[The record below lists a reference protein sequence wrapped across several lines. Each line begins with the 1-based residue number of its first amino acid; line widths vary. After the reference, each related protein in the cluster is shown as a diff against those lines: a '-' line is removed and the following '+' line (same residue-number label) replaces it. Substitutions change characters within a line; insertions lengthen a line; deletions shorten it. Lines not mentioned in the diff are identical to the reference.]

1 MGAKI
6 NFEGDVEKGCGTL
19 YDENP
24 SIFCIGCKKFKL
36 HKQYLTTNYADFDL
50 NMSCE
55 NITKINIKKCPECK
69 KNSLRRVIS
78 GGTGLIFKGS
88 GYYLTDYKNKKTQ
101 SSENK
106 KSNMKKKDNKTKK
119 KVESWLKHVSK

>member
-1 MGAKI
+1 
-6 NFEGDVEKGCGTL
+6 
-19 YDENP
+19 
-24 SIFCIGCKKFKL
+24 
-36 HKQYLTTNYADFDL
+36 
-50 NMSCE
+50 MSDAPVKE
-55 NITKINIKKCPECK
+55 CPECK

-106 KSNMKKKDNKTKK
+106 KSNKKKKDNKSKK
-119 KVESWLKHVSK
+119 KVES

>member
-1 MGAKI
+1 MPTYDYI
-6 NFEGDVEKGCGTL
+6 CNDCEKM
-19 YDENP
+19 YEYFQ
-24 SIFCIGCKKFKL
+24 S
-36 HKQYLTTNYADFDL
+36 
-50 NMSCE
+50 MSDAP
-55 NITKINIKKCPECK
+55 IKECPKCK

-106 KSNMKKKDNKTKK
+106 KSNKKKKDNKTKK
-119 KVESWLKHVSK
+119 KVES

>member
-1 MGAKI
+1 MPTYDYI
-6 NFEGDVEKGCGTL
+6 CNNCEKT
-19 YDENP
+19 YEYFQSMSDAP
-24 SIFCIGCKKFKL
+24 KK
-36 HKQYLTTNYADFDL
+36 
-50 NMSCE
+50 E
-55 NITKINIKKCPECK
+55 CPECK

-106 KSNMKKKDNKTKK
+106 KSNKKKKDNKSKK
-119 KVESWLKHVSK
+119 KVES

>member
-1 MGAKI
+1 MPTYDYI
-6 NFEGDVEKGCGTL
+6 CNDCGKM
-19 YDENP
+19 YEYFQ
-24 SIFCIGCKKFKL
+24 S
-36 HKQYLTTNYADFDL
+36 
-50 NMSCE
+50 MSDAP
-55 NITKINIKKCPECK
+55 IKECPECK

-106 KSNMKKKDNKTKK
+106 KSSKKKKDNKNKK
-119 KVESWLKHVSK
+119 KVES

>member
-1 MGAKI
+1 MPTYDYI
-6 NFEGDVEKGCGTL
+6 CNDCEKM
-19 YDENP
+19 YEYFQ
-24 SIFCIGCKKFKL
+24 S
-36 HKQYLTTNYADFDL
+36 
-50 NMSCE
+50 MSDAPLKE
-55 NITKINIKKCPECK
+55 CPKCK

-106 KSNMKKKDNKTKK
+106 KSNKKKKDNKTKK
-119 KVESWLKHVSK
+119 KVES

>member
-1 MGAKI
+1 MPTYDYI
-6 NFEGDVEKGCGTL
+6 CNDCEKM
-19 YDENP
+19 YEYFQ
-24 SIFCIGCKKFKL
+24 S
-36 HKQYLTTNYADFDL
+36 
-50 NMSCE
+50 MSDAP
-55 NITKINIKKCPECK
+55 IKECPKCN

-106 KSNMKKKDNKTKK
+106 KSNKKKKDNKSKK
-119 KVESWLKHVSK
+119 KVES